1 MPQMSSSRMNVAR
14 LAFYAIASF
23 FMGCVTQVFNP
34 PFGGEP
40 VKQLLLAL
48 TFGAPLFFLVL
59 AGYEI
64 VRPTDR
70 R

>member
-1 MPQMSSSRMNVAR
+1 VNVAR
-14 LAFYAIASF
+14 FAFYAVASF
-23 FMGCVTQVFNP
+23 LLGYIALAFNP

-40 VKQLLLAL
+40 VRQFAMAL
-48 TFGAPLFFLVL
+48 TIGAPLFFLIL

-64 VRPTDR
+64 VRPSDR